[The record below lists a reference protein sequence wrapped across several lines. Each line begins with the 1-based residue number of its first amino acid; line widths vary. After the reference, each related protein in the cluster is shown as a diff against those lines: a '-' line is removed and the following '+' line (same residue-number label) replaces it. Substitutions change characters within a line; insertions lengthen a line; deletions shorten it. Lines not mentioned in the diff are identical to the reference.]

1 MILLLIELEIV
12 HLREDDL
19 FFVESYSEVLTH
31 VEVSGIFKEFVF
43 KSCHSL
49 FLSLEILDLSICT
62 SDCIRACK
70 VLRALASIFA
80 IKII

>member
-43 KSCHSL
+43 KYCHSL